1 MKILAADDEVLAL
14 EMLTQAL
21 TEACPDAEIF
31 SFNKLSKLLVFA
43 TENPCDVAFIDIQ
56 MPGMTGLE
64 LAKKLKSMWSRIN
77 IIFVTGFDEFTGEAL
92 ALHVSGYIMKPVT
105 VAKIKMELAN
115 LRHPIAT
122 KCSILLKAKTLGNFD
137 VFTPN
142 GELVHFERT
151 KAKEVLAYLVYRR
164 GASCTIKEIA
174 AALFEDE
181 EYDKKQQNYLQKI
194 ISSLLHT
201 LSAVGAEATIVK
213 KYNSL
218 AVDVSLLEC
227 DYYQFIEKNS
237 STINEYSGEFMSQ
250 YPWAEFVVGYLEE
263 IFRGK

>member
-21 TEACPDAEIF
+21 GEACPDAEIF
-31 SFNKLSKLLVFA
+31 SFTKLSKLLVFA
-43 TENPCDVAFIDIQ
+43 ANTTCDVAFIDIQ

-64 LAKKLKSMWSRIN
+64 LAKKLKIMWPNIN
-77 IIFVTGFDEFTGEAL
+77 IIFVTGFDEYTKDAL
-92 ALHVSGYIMKPVT
+92 AMHVSGYIMKPVT
-105 VAKIKMELAN
+105 VAKIEVELAN
-115 LRHPIAT
+115 LRHPIPQKRTAV
-122 KCSILLKAKTLGNFD
+122 LKVKSLGNFD
-137 VFTPN
+137 VFTPT

-164 GASCTIKEIA
+164 GASCTVKEIA

-194 ISSLLHT
+194 ISSLLQT
-201 LSAVGAEATIVK
+201 LNSIGAEAVIVK

-218 AVDVSLLEC
+218 AVDVTLLEC
-227 DYYQFIEKNS
+227 DYYQFIERNS
-237 STINEYSGEFMSQ
+237 TTINEYSGEFMSQ

-263 IFRGK
+263 IYRNK